1 MKLISHRGFSSR
13 APENT
18 IASFEESINNNFKII
33 EFDVQLSKD
42 NVPVI
47 FHDTHLERTTNIQGN
62 LKDFTLDELKRFD
75 AGSWFNDTFSDE
87 QIPTLD
93 EVLTKY
99 SNSVHFQIELKSNE
113 NHLAEIV
120 LNSIKKA
127 GWGKNYSKKPYSMPG
142 FSLTSFHYKQVIMSK
157 KLAPEFNV
165 GWLIDSQSNTPKNIL
180 ELLLDNNINMYIPN
194 VNSDFWEKYNL
205 KESLQ
210 ENKITICAWGAQLL
224 SDVEKMLKAG
234 ATAMTVNWP
243 DKAIKFI

>member
-165 GWLIDSQSNTPKNIL
+165 GWLIDSQSNTPKHIFGRKHFEMKL
-180 ELLLDNNINMYIPN
+180 ARALRITQTAREKMTEYEL
-194 VNSDFWEKYNL
+194 
-205 KESLQ
+205 
-210 ENKITICAWGAQLL
+210 QLL
-224 SDVEKMLKAG
+224 NNKLKIQEMGNQMLRMRTQSVGLYHGDAD
-234 ATAMTVNWP
+234 ALVNYW
-243 DKAIKFI
+243 FG